1 MTPDKVIVSIEI
13 QSGDFCD
20 NYELPANVPLKDFQR
35 PLLEALIQRFPQNMA
50 LRLCLAEGVVFFR
63 KVGSPPEFI
72 PEEDMPAY
80 WRSLQRLAAPPEFIP
95 EEDTLAAHGVRNG
108 SCLLVHREWH

>member
-72 PEEDMPAY
+72 PEED
-80 WRSLQRLAAPPEFIP
+80 
-95 EEDTLAAHGVRNG
+95 TLAAHGVRNG